1 MIRLSNLNFTY
12 NKNEN
17 RTILKNINI
26 EFKKNEISVITGLS
40 GCGKSTLFRIIS
52 KQIISNDINK
62 LSGNIFINDENLNNI
77 EKQDVFTKLAI
88 VRQDPDTQLIF
99 PLVIDE
105 LAFGLENLNIN
116 KNEMLEKI
124 DEISKQLGIEH
135 LLFQN
140 PRFLSGGEKQIVVLA
155 SVLLLGANIL
165 LLDECM
171 SQVDKK
177 SRERI
182 FQTLKILR
190 NEGKTII
197 MVEHN
202 LKNLVIADK
211 VFSLKD
217 GNLSYYR
224 EFNNEE
230 VS

>member
-1 MIRLSNLNFTY
+1 MIKISDLNFTY

-17 RTILKNINI
+17 RMILKNINV
-26 EFKKNEISVITGLS
+26 EFKRNEISVITGLS

-52 KQIISNDINK
+52 KEIISNNSNS
-62 LSGNIFINDENLNNI
+62 LTGNIFINGENLNNI
-77 EKQDVFTKLAI
+77 EKKDVFTKLAI

-105 LAFGLENLNIN
+105 LAFGLENFNN
-116 KNEMLEKI
+116 KKDEILEKI
-124 DEISKQLGIEH
+124 DKISKELSIKH
-135 LLFQN
+135 LLFKN

-177 SRERI
+177 GRERI
-182 FQTLKILR
+182 FKILKILK

-202 LKNLVIADK
+202 LKNLVNVDK
-211 VFSLKD
+211 TFSLIN
-217 GNLSYYR
+217 GNLSYYKGYD
-224 EFNNEE
+224 NEE
-230 VS
+230 VN

>member
-1 MIRLSNLNFTY
+1 MIKISDLNFTY

-17 RTILKNINI
+17 RIILKNIDV
-26 EFKKNEISVITGLS
+26 EFKRNEISVITGLS

-52 KQIISNDINK
+52 KEIISNDIN
-62 LSGNIFINDENLNNI
+62 LLTGNIFINGENLNNI
-77 EKQDVFTKLAI
+77 EKKEVFTKLAI

-105 LAFGLENLNIN
+105 LAFGLENLNI
-116 KNEMLEKI
+116 KKDEILEKI
-124 DEISKQLGIEH
+124 DQISKELSIEH

-177 SRERI
+177 GRERI
-182 FQTLKILR
+182 FQILKILK

-211 VFSLKD
+211 TFSLIN
-217 GNLSYYR
+217 GNLSYFKGY
-224 EFNNEE
+224 NNEE